1 MFFPQRPGAGF
12 IPILTIMDHHV
23 RRTHSPFISNYHEV
37 EHVVRYQGRA
47 SCDGDKFAARGCHI
61 GVNPDGLEQGGEVN
75 ACGLRREGVDLVNI
89 APTTAM
95 SGFVT
100 RAGHRLFAFKDL
112 QPTLP
117 KCGRPVFHE
126 HTTHRSYE
134 SGPVEV
140 EGSQWRTAF
149 MTPAC
154 QWSRQLNPEK
164 PLEFRAA
171 SRPTGYKPNQRG
183 DDSKNSRHRGI
194 YHHCS

>member
-95 SGFVT
+95 SGFAT

-117 KCGRPVFHE
+117 KCGRPLDVNADNI
-126 HTTHRSYE
+126 RDS
-134 SGPVEV
+134 VKL
-140 EGSQWRTAF
+140 RA
-149 MTPAC
+149 TPA
-154 QWSRQLNPEK
+154 RHHTRLP
-164 PLEFRAA
+164 RA
-171 SRPTGYKPNQRG
+171 
-183 DDSKNSRHRGI
+183 
-194 YHHCS
+194 YHTQVL